1 MQKIINGIAIASGIL
16 SLSVVGIGG
25 YVYLNKD
32 AIIQEVT
39 EKAIGGLGI
48 GGLGGSL
55 PSSDLPLGTNDLPS
69 PTPQASLG
77 LPTPSSPL

>member
-1 MQKIINGIAIASGIL
+1 MQKIVNVIAIASGVV

-32 AIIQEVT
+32 VIIQKVT
-39 EKAIGGLGI
+39 EKAIGGF
-48 GGLGGSL
+48 GGSL
-55 PSSDLPLGTNDLPS
+55 PSDLPLGTNDLPS